1 MLNTILRE
9 FKVPNTHP
17 GSGEMYTLPAKADYS
32 NPVVAVI
39 VSTQGTCYLNFESKD
54 GNVGTHSTGARPTK
68 ERVEIAPNNQQITKI
83 VLYYDSAAING
94 FKFYAN
100 DVLISQ
106 AGNLTHSTVEIP
118 LQPGERLL

>member
-9 FKVPNTHP
+9 FKVPSTQP
-17 GSGEMYTLPAKADYS
+17 GTGEMYTLPAKADYS

-39 VSTQGTCYLNFESKD
+39 VATQNANYLNFESKD
-54 GNVGTHSTGARPTK
+54 GNVGTHSTGALPTK

-83 VLYYDSAAING
+83 VLYYDSNAING
-94 FKFYAN
+94 FKFYAS

-106 AGNLTHSTVEIP
+106 AGYLAQSTVEIP

>member
-1 MLNTILRE
+1 
-9 FKVPNTHP
+9 
-17 GSGEMYTLPAKADYS
+17 MYTLPAKADYS

-39 VSTQGTCYLNFESKD
+39 VSTASPNFINFESKD
-54 GNVGTHSTGARPTK
+54 GNVGTHSTGAWPTK

-83 VLYYDSAAING
+83 VLYYDSTAIQG

-100 DVLISQ
+100 DVIISQ
-106 AGNLTHSTVEIP
+106 AGYFANSTVEIP